1 MKPDSATA
9 ADPSPPERSAPA
21 RALIEAQLVM
31 LTRLAE
37 IGMAIAEDAGRRSA
51 ALAQSGEAGAP
62 KAQHEPD
69 PGLTYSRAAHA
80 VRLTFALQSRLLE
93 ALAALDKSDA
103 DARAGEAR
111 RRRERIHRQVKQ
123 AIEAECDDRGEI
135 KQLSWAAWER
145 LVEDD
150 DGDFADLPISEVVAR
165 ICADLGVAVEDFSLP
180 LVGRVAAKPPGGAI
194 EWNAGLE
201 DVPHPPP
208 FGGHP
213 PHEGEGVRV
222 PDSTPPPPNPPRTP
236 RTQTARPAASG

>member
-21 RALIEAQLVM
+21 RALIEAQRVL

-165 ICADLGVAVEDFSLP
+165 ICADLGLSPDWGDGVFAAEGEVEADEASLP
-180 LVGRVAAKPPGGAI
+180 FTGFDPPSGSWDGPSPDGWNKGAARPAENHPPP
-194 EWNAGLE
+194 EPLR
-201 DVPHPPP
+201 VPHPPQ
-208 FGGHP
+208 GGA
-213 PHEGEGVRV
+213 R
-222 PDSTPPPPNPPRTP
+222 ST
-236 RTQTARPAASG
+236 A